1 MKNNKVYRE
10 ELIEHIK
17 ACGQSIIDHAEE
29 IVGNYKFDTG
39 TYIELHVGD
48 RNEAPY
54 ISVTKDFIP
63 EKYLPTFNEC
73 TIELFQY
80 KIPGLSE
87 HYLVGNDDYL
97 VTSPLTKDDFF
108 TQDGTPKIT

>member
-39 TYIELHVGD
+39 TYIELHVG
-48 RNEAPY
+48 
-54 ISVTKDFIP
+54 IVMK
-63 EKYLPTFNEC
+63 LHTF
-73 TIELFQY
+73 Q
-80 KIPGLSE
+80 
-87 HYLVGNDDYL
+87 
-97 VTSPLTKDDFF
+97 
-108 TQDGTPKIT
+108 

>member
-63 EKYLPTFNEC
+63 EKFIENITKNYYRNES
-73 TIELFQY
+73 
-80 KIPGLSE
+80 LSKSMFKE
-87 HYLVGNDDYL
+87 ISRMVL
-97 VTSPLTKDDFF
+97 
-108 TQDGTPKIT
+108 

>member
-29 IVGNYKFDTG
+29 IVENYKFDTG

-54 ISVTKDFIP
+54 ISITKDFIP
-63 EKYLPTFNEC
+63 EKF
-73 TIELFQY
+73 IEN
-80 KIPGLSE
+80 I
-87 HYLVGNDDYL
+87 
-97 VTSPLTKDDFF
+97 TK
-108 TQDGTPKIT
+108 KEIKEL

>member
-63 EKYLPTFNEC
+63 EKFIEILLKRRLKNYDYYRNES
-73 TIELFQY
+73 
-80 KIPGLSE
+80 LSE
-87 HYLVGNDDYL
+87 SMFKEISRMVL
-97 VTSPLTKDDFF
+97 
-108 TQDGTPKIT
+108 